1 MRISMKN
8 LIPEPQM
15 GRQHLSRNVWTEVE
29 RQWFLQIGE
38 VVLCQE
44 IVPLLPGLLGLLQ
57 ALSPVLQVLLI
68 FYHRH
73 PPTLVLLPSNVF

>member
-1 MRISMKN
+1 
-8 LIPEPQM
+8 M

-44 IVPLLPGLLGLLQ
+44 IVPLLPGLLGLQQTLN
-57 ALSPVLQVLLI
+57 PVLQVLLI
-68 FYHRH
+68 LSSSSPYFGIVA
-73 PPTLVLLPSNVF
+73 L

>member
-1 MRISMKN
+1 MKN

-68 FYHRH
+68 LSSSSPFFGIVA
-73 PPTLVLLPSNVF
+73 L

>member
-1 MRISMKN
+1 MKN
-8 LIPEPQM
+8 LIPEPRM

-29 RQWFLQIGE
+29 QQWFLRIGE
-38 VVLCQE
+38 AVLCQE

-68 FYHRH
+68 LSSSSPFFGI
-73 PPTLVLLPSNVF
+73 VAQ